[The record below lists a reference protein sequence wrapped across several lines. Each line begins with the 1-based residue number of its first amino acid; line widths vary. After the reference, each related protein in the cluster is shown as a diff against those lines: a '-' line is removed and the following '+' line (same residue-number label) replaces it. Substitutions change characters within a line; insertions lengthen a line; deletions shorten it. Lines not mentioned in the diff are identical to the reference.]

1 MEVGVAG
8 IMVIMEDITT
18 TSLAHVP
25 LIMEEEK
32 GVPRRLHGALMLEDI
47 MEEEVGQ
54 MEVMATMAG
63 MMEVQDTILGIMEGG
78 TMEVEGA
85 LETVN
90 AQAHSNA
97 VFCTMATSVP
107 SHSIMDSVTMK
118 CSLTKYIYNEL
129 FKMGTIF
136 NFLSKILKWWEWRR
150 FTRGFR
156 WDGLVVGKWELL
168 VGVIKFVLDL

>member
-1 MEVGVAG
+1 MEVEVAG

-32 GVPRRLHGALMLEDI
+32 GVPRRLHGAPIVEDI
-47 MEEEVGQ
+47 MEEEAGQ

-63 MMEVQDTILGIMEGG
+63 IMEVQDTILGIMEGG

-90 AQAHSNA
+90 ARAH
-97 VFCTMATSVP
+97 
-107 SHSIMDSVTMK
+107 
-118 CSLTKYIYNEL
+118 
-129 FKMGTIF
+129 
-136 NFLSKILKWWEWRR
+136 
-150 FTRGFR
+150 
-156 WDGLVVGKWELL
+156 
-168 VGVIKFVLDL
+168 